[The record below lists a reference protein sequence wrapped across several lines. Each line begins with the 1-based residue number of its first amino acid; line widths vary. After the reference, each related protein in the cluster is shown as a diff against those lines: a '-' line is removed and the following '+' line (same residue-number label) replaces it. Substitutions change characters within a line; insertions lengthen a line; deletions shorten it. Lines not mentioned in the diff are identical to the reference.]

1 MVLTQEYT
9 TSPRTFKHLTPY
21 ERGKISALLK
31 EGFSPTQIA
40 KKLGRH
46 RSTIYREIKR
56 GTTTQYR
63 TDLTTYEAYFPET
76 GQAVYEK
83 NRSACGKK
91 SKVLQVESFLQ
102 YAEQKILKDKWSPD
116 AVVGTARR
124 EKLFDPSSMV
134 CTKTLYNYIDRC
146 LVKVRNI
153 DLFIKTRRKPK
164 KEAPRNH
171 KRLYGKSISERPDSI
186 EKREEFGHWEID
198 TVLGKRSSDH
208 VLLTLTERK
217 TRYHLILPLANK
229 TAEEVDKALKQLKS
243 LFGPLFSL
251 VFKSITSDNGTEF
264 ANLSNHG
271 IEVYYAHPY
280 SAWERATNE
289 RHNGLIRRLIPKGTV
304 IKELSPSQIERAQN
318 WCNTLPR
325 KILGYCKPA
334 ELFLKEIERLTYEL
348 QPL

>member
-1 MVLTQEYT
+1 MVLTKEYT
-9 TSPRTFKHLTPY
+9 TSPRKFKHLTPY

-56 GTTTQYR
+56 GTTTQLR
-63 TDLTTYEAYFPET
+63 TDLTTYNAYFPET

-83 NRSACGKK
+83 NRSFCGRK
-91 SKVLQVESFLQ
+91 SKVLKVESFLQ
-102 YAEQKILKDKWSPD
+102 YAEQKILQDKWSPD

-146 LVKVRNI
+146 LLKVRNI
-153 DLFIKTRRKPK
+153 DLFVKTRRKPK

-171 KRLYGKSISERPDSI
+171 KRLYGKSISECPESI

-198 TVLGKRSSDH
+198 TVLGKRSNNN

-217 TRYHLILPLANK
+217 TRYHLLLPLPAK
-229 TAEEVDKALKQLKS
+229 TAEAVDEALRQLKN
-243 LFGPLFSL
+243 LFGSLFSL
-251 VFKSITSDNGTEF
+251 VVKSITSDNGTEF
-264 ANLSNHG
+264 ANLSSHG
-271 IEVYYAHPY
+271 IEVYYAPPY

-304 IKELSPSQIERAQN
+304 IKELLPSQIERVQN

-325 KILGYCKPA
+325 KILGYYKPA
-334 ELFLKEIERLTYEL
+334 ELFLREIERLTYEL